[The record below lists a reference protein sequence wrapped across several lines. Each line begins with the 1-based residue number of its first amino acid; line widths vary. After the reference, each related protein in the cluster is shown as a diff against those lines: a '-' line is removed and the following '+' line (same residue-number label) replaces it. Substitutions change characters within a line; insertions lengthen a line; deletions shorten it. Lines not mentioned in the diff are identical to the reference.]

1 MCFHLILF
9 ADCIFSDDVVKVP
22 HPAAAVVAAAAASGM
37 LLANRAVGPV

>member
-1 MCFHLILF
+1 MRFHLILF

-22 HPAAAVVAAAAASGM
+22 HPAAAVVAAAASGM